1 MNTVGHFLGEHP
13 FFHGFTAAQLQ
24 ELVECGRDVRFE
36 QGEFLF
42 REGDEATNL
51 YVLREGRIRI
61 EIHDARQGAV
71 GVQTVER
78 GDVLG
83 WSWLVPPYLWHF
95 DARAL
100 RTTLA
105 VALDGERLRAL
116 CERDPALGYGFLK
129 RIASLMEQR
138 LQATRLQLLDLYSEP
153 RT

>member
-1 MNTVGHFLGEHP
+1 MDTVSHFLSEHP
-13 FFHGFTAAQLQ
+13 FFHGIQPEHLR
-24 ELVECGRDVRFE
+24 ELVSCGRDVRFE

-42 REGDEATNL
+42 REGDEAKCF
-51 YVLREGRIRI
+51 YVMREGRVRV

-71 GVQTVER
+71 AVQTVER
-78 GDVLG
+78 DDVLG

-100 RTTLA
+100 RTSLA
-105 VALDGERLRAL
+105 VALDGDRLREL
-116 CERDPALGYGFLK
+116 CERDHSLGYEFLK
-129 RIASLMEQR
+129 RIAGLMEQR